1 MKKII
6 IIAEA
11 GINHNGNLNRSL
23 RLIDAAASVGAD
35 YIKFQH
41 TNPNLISPYARK
53 ASYQIEKSNKDK
65 SQKKMIEKINF
76 NWEKIY
82 PILLKRCKVKKIKFL
97 TSTFSVKDYLKI
109 KRLKL
114 EFIKIPSGEIVNLPL
129 LKEISKSKK
138 KILLSTGMSD
148 VTEIKTAIKILTK
161 NNSKKRLILMHCI
174 SDYPTKKKNVNLNTI
189 NFFKD
194 KFKIN
199 VGFSDHTL
207 GIEAPILSVA
217 LGVKVIEK
225 HFTLSK
231 KLIGPDHKV
240 SLNPLE
246 FKNMVKKIRETE
258 QILGKKKK
266 IITKY
271 EKKTKKLVR
280 QSIHAIKEIKKGDKF
295 SEKNISL
302 MRPFN
307 GKHPKYFH
315 GLLGRR
321 SIKSYYKYEPIK

>member
-23 RLIDAAASVGAD
+23 RLIDAAAYAGAD

-53 ASYQIEKSNKDK
+53 ANYQIEKFNKDK

-82 PILLKRCKVKKIKFL
+82 PILLKRCKIKKIKFL
-97 TSTFSVKDYLKI
+97 TSTFSVKDFLKI

-148 VTEIKTAIKILTK
+148 VKEIKTAINILTK
-161 NNSKKRLILMHCI
+161 YNSKKRIFLMHCV
-174 SDYPTKKKNVNLNTI
+174 SDYPTKNKDINLNTI

-194 KFKIN
+194 KFKIQ

-207 GIEAPILSVA
+207 GIDAPILSVA

-295 SEKNISL
+295 SKKNISL

-307 GKHPKYFH
+307 GKHPKYFQ
-315 GLLGRR
+315 GLLGKK